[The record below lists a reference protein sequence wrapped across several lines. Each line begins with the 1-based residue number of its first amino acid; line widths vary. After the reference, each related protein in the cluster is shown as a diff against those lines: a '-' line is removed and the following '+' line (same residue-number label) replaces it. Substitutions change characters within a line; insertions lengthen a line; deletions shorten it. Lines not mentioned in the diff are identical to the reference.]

1 MIFFQTRTYIHLFN
15 QCIQNWFAV
24 ASILEDTLSILRTVK
39 PNLKNAFLR
48 SDNAGCYH
56 TAFLLLCLP
65 SLGKR
70 AGINIARYDFSD
82 PQAGKDVCDRRIAT
96 FKSHMRR
103 FINEGND
110 IHSAEDM
117 KTAIES
123 YGGVKG
129 CYAAVM
135 QISES
140 NQTMT
145 KHTMPGMQALNNFRF
160 ESTGLRAWRAYNV
173 GPGKLFTKAQ
183 LKGYGKPQGPTRIV
197 TLKPFSM
204 PKELVGVFKTTTAHK
219 TATPSAEESTPQ
231 DDALLQAGDAGAPSS
246 VCFSCPEEGCIKIY
260 QSYQVLQKHLDVGK
274 HLIKLERESS
284 YDSIKM
290 KWADTCQDVSG
301 SYVQK
306 NVASSSQ
313 ESVGTDYSSIP
324 TTDEGWAL
332 KKTRKSTRFSEGVR
346 SYLKNIFIQGEETG
360 TKANPADIA
369 SKMKML
375 RSENGKKMFSK
386 DEWLSTDQVS
396 RYFSKLSSLN
406 KSGRLELDVIT
417 QGTHDEDVEDYVAEA
432 EEILTRKK
440 IRRALEL

>member
-1 MIFFQTRTYIHLFN
+1 MR
-15 QCIQNWFAV
+15 AV
-24 ASILEDTLSILRTVK
+24 TI
-39 PNLKNAFLR
+39 
-48 SDNAGCYH
+48 
-56 TAFLLLCLP
+56 LP
-65 SLGKR
+65 SFYC
-70 AGINIARYDFSD
+70 AY
-82 PQAGKDVCDRRIAT
+82 QALENELESI
-96 FKSHMRR
+96 SHDMISVIHRLVRMSVTGVSRLSKVMRR

-197 TLKPFSM
+197 TLKPFSI

-290 KWADTCQDVSG
+290 KWADTCQDISG

-406 KSGRLELDVIT
+406 KSGQLELDVIT